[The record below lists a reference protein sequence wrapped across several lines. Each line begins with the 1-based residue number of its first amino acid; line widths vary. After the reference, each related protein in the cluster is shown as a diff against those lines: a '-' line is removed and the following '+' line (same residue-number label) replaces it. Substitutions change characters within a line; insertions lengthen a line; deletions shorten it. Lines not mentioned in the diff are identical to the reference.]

1 MTDQLADAGFVVTKV
16 WAMVIAFAALGG
28 LAGLAHVLINVVQKT
43 GRSQPGTPSGDP
55 DIVRRRRS
63 GIKALVM
70 GADGR
75 TSTSKLQ
82 VVLWTFAVF
91 YAFAFLMVW
100 GRSTDCEQATP
111 ESSSVC
117 RQAARDRG
125 VFDRVANRRLQSDYY
140 ALLGLPVAAAVAA
153 KALTSSKVASGK
165 MSKDAPTEEGPVRA
179 IAESVTN
186 DSGEMDLLDFQYV
199 AFNLLTLAYFWVEF
213 VLNPGGGLPNL
224 PATLIALSGLS
235 TASYTAKK
243 ALDGDSQP
251 TVSAVVPRRLAVATD
266 TRFVI
271 TGGGFGPA
279 PANCGARKPESKTA
293 EVWLDSVSLGTSDW
307 DDNRIEVKLTPA
319 LARKLGSSLNGDGE
333 AQLIVVN
340 GYGLASEPYS
350 VETYKP
356 KARRA

>member
-1 MTDQLADAGFVVTKV
+1 MTEQLADAGFVVTKF
-16 WAMVIAFAALGG
+16 WAMVIAFVALAV

-43 GRSQPGTPSGDP
+43 GGRSAAGSAP

-100 GRSTDCEQATP
+100 GRSTGCEQATP
-111 ESSSVC
+111 EATSVC

-140 ALLGLPVAAAVAA
+140 ALLGFPVAAAVAA
-153 KALTSSKVASGK
+153 KALTSNKVARGK
-165 MSKDAPTEEGPVRA
+165 VSKDAPTEEGAVRA

-213 VLNPGGGLPNL
+213 VLNPAGGLPTL

-243 ALDGDSQP
+243 ALDEDSQP
-251 TVSAVVPRRLAVATD
+251 TVSAVVPRRLALATD

-279 PANCGARKPESKTA
+279 PESSNGRRKDQKKAA
-293 EVWLDSVSLGTSDW
+293 EVWLDSVSLGTSNW
-307 DDNRIEVKLTPA
+307 DDNRIEVKLTSA
-319 LARKLGSSLNGDGE
+319 LAKKLGSSLNGNGE
-333 AQLIVVN
+333 AEIIVVN
-340 GYGLASEPYS
+340 DCGLASAPFS

-356 KARRA
+356 RARSS